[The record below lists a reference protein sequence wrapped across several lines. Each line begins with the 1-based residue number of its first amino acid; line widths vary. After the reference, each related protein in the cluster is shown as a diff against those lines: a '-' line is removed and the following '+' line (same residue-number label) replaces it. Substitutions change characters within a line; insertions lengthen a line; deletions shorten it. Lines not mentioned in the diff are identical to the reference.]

1 MENLKAKAD
10 SFNAILPEVRKAIK
24 KQKELQNLQSSKS
37 EKQKELVKVFN
48 ILANI
53 NGLYELLDPNVVPNN
68 FFMELAQ
75 IEDYQKK
82 LKVLS
87 MAEIGAY
94 DKQIDM
100 LELEI
105 LSFKERQKS
114 FSAFITDDGAFLES
128 EDIQTEYLEEYIY
141 FLMIYKVTFADVFTD
156 DSFVGLLSEK
166 FSTEQI
172 KEIEEIINSKRGN
185 LPLYQKFCK

>member
-128 EDIQTEYLEEYIY
+128 EDIQTEYLEEYSY